1 MVERQGSKMAV
12 ILIHGGA
19 GPTLNPQRKTA
30 VAHALSE
37 ILSKAWPVL
46 QQAGSRAAVVRAVQ
60 LLEDNPLFNAGLG
73 SKLQADGEARL
84 SASLMDGPRMRFSG
98 VINVCGIRNPILL
111 ARKLLEE
118 RDRVLCGEGALQR
131 ARELGLEECDVRTRR
146 RIEEFRAAIEGQ
158 TGTVGA
164 VAVDSAGQLA
174 AATSTG
180 GRGLER
186 TGRVSDSATVAGNY
200 ADTHGAISCTGI
212 GEDIVDAALAAR
224 IVTGLGPDT
233 SLQAVSER
241 CLALMRTRGWK
252 AGYIAVDHQENWVA
266 HTTTASLSW
275 ALRSEDREE
284 GFWKASH
291 SE

>member
-1 MVERQGSKMAV
+1 MALL
-12 ILIHGGA
+12 LIHGGA
-19 GPTLNPQRKTA
+19 GDELNPQRKSA

-37 ILSKAWPVL
+37 ILSKSWPVL
-46 QQAGSRAAVVRAVQ
+46 NKSGSRAAVVRAVQ

-84 SASLMDGPRMRFSG
+84 SASLMDGARMRFSG
-98 VINVCGIRNPILL
+98 VINVNGLRNPILL

-118 RDRVLCGEGALQR
+118 RDRVLSGEGALQR
-131 ARELGLEECDVRTRR
+131 ARELGLEECDLRTRR
-146 RIEEFRAAIEGQ
+146 RIQEFQDSLVGQ

-164 VAVDSAGQLA
+164 VAADSAGQLA

-186 TGRVSDSATVAGNY
+186 VGRVSDSATVAGNY
-200 ADTHGAISCTGI
+200 ADSLGAISCTGI

-224 IVTGLGPDT
+224 IVTALSADEP
-233 SLQAVSER
+233 LKIISER
-241 CLALMRTRGWK
+241 CLSLMRSKGWK
-252 AGYIAVDHQENWVA
+252 AGYVAVDRHENWVA
-266 HTTTASLSW
+266 QTTTAAMSW
-275 ALRSEDREE
+275 ALRTEEREE
-284 GFWKASH
+284 GFWKESH